1 MCLNSSVRRQE
12 VAGYFVLAEL
22 VGGFRRT
29 IIITKAKIM
38 IRARPSV
45 KPPGVTNKTA
55 ATAEHTRA
63 GQFNL
68 LDPTIP
74 WRLTPKASMPTNA
87 VAVA

>member
-12 VAGYFVLAEL
+12 IAGYFVLAEL
-22 VGGFRRT
+22 LGGFRRT
-29 IIITKAKIM
+29 IIITKAKII

-45 KPPGVTNKTA
+45 KLPGATNNTA
-55 ATAEHTRA
+55 ATAEHRRA

-68 LDPTIP
+68 LDPTMP

-87 VAVA
+87 VAAA